1 MTQVQSEEI
10 IGFAVLGEMPVED
23 FLKAVEL
30 LAQPLAQHGGGFQI
44 IPLRLSEVRE
54 LIAKVVDLLGNVG
67 VFEEQAVE
75 DIVHKRQLLYTRYVL
90 VIINEFV
97 TRAKALEVAMEKFS
111 ERLRELRKERGLK
124 QKEMAEVCGI
134 KVRSYQQYEY
144 DENYPT
150 VLGLLFLADY
160 FGVSLDYLMGRK
172 DERN

>member
-1 MTQVQSEEI
+1 M
-10 IGFAVLGEMPVED
+10 
-23 FLKAVEL
+23 
-30 LAQPLAQHGGGFQI
+30 
-44 IPLRLSEVRE
+44 
-54 LIAKVVDLLGNVG
+54 
-67 VFEEQAVE
+67 
-75 DIVHKRQLLYTRYVL
+75 
-90 VIINEFV
+90 
-97 TRAKALEVAMEKFS
+97 
-111 ERLRELRKERGLK
+111 RKERGLK